1 MPDLLTVFPE
11 TEALDAEQVSAAFAE
26 WLPQRRW
33 FQGKARTVSHTE
45 VREAID
51 LGDGL
56 IDLIVDVSYDD
67 GATDHYQV
75 PVTVDADSAEADLVL
90 ATTDGAHVA
99 VTDALTSLTTAR
111 RYAELIV
118 QGMEFPAGTLGV
130 VRGMPV
136 TAAPPPLPEEGR
148 VLRGEQSNTSV
159 IFGDSLILKVL
170 RRLESGEHP
179 DIELTRGLTEEG
191 FEAIP
196 PQVGS
201 LVLVQASWPTALGVL
216 AHFVSGAE
224 DGWEWATT
232 ETGDIARGHEADA
245 GKLGELHA
253 LGVAVG
259 KMHRVLER
267 IFPAHAAGPAELS
280 SWSHA
285 MRAQLERV
293 MSLAADRAPEAAAVL
308 EPLMDDLWRIIDDL
322 QAMPLSEIGP
332 MTRIH
337 GDLHLGQTLR
347 HPDKGWQLLDF
358 EGEPA
363 KPLEARRQLSSPL
376 RDVAGMVRSF
386 DYAAAGGALAAGE
399 HVEDLPEALI
409 EWSEAARSHFLAGY
423 SSAAPEAFERIDA
436 RPTLV
441 TAFELD
447 KAVYELG
454 YEMANRPS
462 WVPIPTSGIER
473 AVRRYQAVQAQ
484 AEAASAPAPQ
494 ELDPTANDPSA
505 TDSAA
510 TDPKDAS

>member
-1 MPDLLTVFPE
+1 MSDSDLLTVFPE
-11 TEALDAEQVSAAFAE
+11 TGSLDVERTSTAFAE

-33 FQGKARTVSHTE
+33 FQGKARTITSTE

-51 LGDGL
+51 LGHGL
-56 IDLIVDVSYDD
+56 IDLIVDVTYDD
-67 GATDHYQV
+67 GVTEHYQI
-75 PVTVDADSAEADLVL
+75 PVAVGNDPAAADLVL
-90 ATTDGAHVA
+90 ATNDGAQVA
-99 VTDALTSLTTAR
+99 VTDALTNVPTAR

-118 QGMEFPAGTLGV
+118 QGMEFSAGSLGV

-136 TAAPPPLPEEGR
+136 NPLPAPVPDDGR

-179 DIELTRGLTEEG
+179 DIELTRGLTQEG

-196 PQVGS
+196 PQIGS

-216 AHFVSGAE
+216 ARFVSGAE
-224 DGWEWATT
+224 DGWEWAVA

-245 GKLGELHA
+245 GKLDDLRS

-259 KMHRVLER
+259 QMHRVLEQV
-267 IFPAHAAGPAELS
+267 FPAHAAGPAELS
-280 SWSHA
+280 SWSHS
-285 MRAQLERV
+285 MREQLERV
-293 MSLAADRAPEAAAVL
+293 MSLAADRAPEAAAEV

-386 DYAAAGGALAAGE
+386 DYAAAAGAQAAGG
-399 HVEDLPEALI
+399 HVEHLPETLVD
-409 EWSEAARSHFLAGY
+409 WSESARGAFLAGY
-423 SSAAPEAFERIDA
+423 SSAAPAAFQRIDS
-436 RPTLV
+436 RPIVV

-462 WVPIPTSGIER
+462 WVPIPTSGIVR
-473 AVRRYQAVQAQ
+473 AVRRYHAAQAQ
-484 AEAASAPAPQ
+484 LDAQSTPA
-494 ELDPTANDPSA
+494 TSDPST
-505 TDSAA
+505 TDAS
-510 TDPKDAS
+510 TTKPKDES

>member
-1 MPDLLTVFPE
+1 MSELLTVFPE
-11 TEALDAEQVSAAFAE
+11 IESLDATQASTAFAE
-26 WLPQRRW
+26 WLPGRRW
-33 FQGKARTVSHTE
+33 FQGKARTIASTE
-45 VREAID
+45 VNEAID
-51 LGDGL
+51 LGHGL
-56 IDLIVDVSYDD
+56 IDLIVDVTYEDE
-67 GATDHYQV
+67 ATDHYQV
-75 PVTVDADSAEADLVL
+75 PVVVAENPDDADLVL
-90 ATTDGAHVA
+90 ATNDGARIAVA
-99 VTDALTSLTTAR
+99 DALAHLPTAR

-118 QGMEFPAGTLGV
+118 QGMEFSAGSLGV

-136 TAAPPPLPEEGR
+136 TPSPPTLPEDGR

-159 IFGDSLILKVL
+159 IFGDALILKVL

-196 PQVGS
+196 AQVGS

-216 AHFVSGAE
+216 AEFVPGAE
-224 DGWEWATT
+224 DGWEWAVA
-232 ETGDIARGHEADA
+232 ETGDIARGHEPDAD
-245 GKLGELHA
+245 KLDDLHA

-259 KMHRVLER
+259 QMHRMLER

-285 MRAQLERV
+285 MRTQLDRV
-293 MSLAADRAPEAAAVL
+293 MSLAAERAPEAAAEI
-308 EPLMDDLWRIIDDL
+308 EPLTEDLWRIIDDL

-386 DYAAAGGALAAGE
+386 DYAAAAGAQAAGE
-399 HVEDLPEALI
+399 LAGNLPDTLVQ
-409 EWSEAARSHFLAGY
+409 WSEAARDRFLSGY
-423 SSAAPEAFERIDA
+423 SSAAPAAFERIDA
-436 RPTLV
+436 RPIVV

-462 WVPIPTSGIER
+462 WVPIPTSGIVR
-473 AVRRYQAVQAQ
+473 AVRRYSAAQ
-484 AEAASAPAPQ
+484 AALDEQSAPPTSDPSTTAAPAPK
-494 ELDPTANDPSA
+494 
-505 TDSAA
+505 
-510 TDPKDAS
+510 PKDES